1 MGVGGSSENILLEIN
16 GKQGTQMQK
25 RIVFVVA
32 LLTATAIAAA
42 SLAPLNIKTG
52 AWQVTMT
59 SSINGM
65 PPRTTSYTS
74 CIRSEDLTKYPF
86 TDPKANCSWN
96 VVSST
101 ASTMQANGTCTPPN
115 MGTLQFVMQLKAL
128 DAEHV
133 QGTGQVT
140 ANSPNGSL
148 SGNYS
153 GSGKWIGAQCPA
165 TK

>member
-1 MGVGGSSENILLEIN
+1 MKVNIARD
-16 GKQGTQMQK
+16 GTATRGMQMHK
-25 RIVFVVA
+25 KTVFVAA
-32 LLTATAIAAA
+32 LLTATVVAAA
-42 SLAPLNIKTG
+42 SLAPLSINTG

-65 PPRTTSYTS
+65 PPHTVTYTS
-74 CIRSEDLTKYPF
+74 CVRSENLTKYPF

-101 ASTMQANGTCTPPN
+101 SSTMQANGTCTPRN
-115 MGTLQFVMQLKAL
+115 MGTMQFAMQLTAV
-128 DAEHV
+128 DSQHV

-140 ANSPNGSL
+140 ANGPNGPL

-153 GSGKWIGAQCPA
+153 GTGKWVGAQCPA
-165 TK
+165 T